1 MKEQEGEWFE
11 TWFDTSYYHI
21 LYQNRDFS
29 EAERF
34 INNLLN
40 YLSLPKDVKCLDLAC
55 GKGRHSVFLNKKGLT
70 VTGVDLSENSIR
82 EAQKCSSESLSFQ
95 VHDMRNKI
103 SNRQFNAIFNLFT
116 SFGYFDTFKENQLVC
131 EAMFQMLEPGG
142 KLVID
147 FMNAYKVI
155 QSLVNEEEKII
166 DGVNFMISR
175 NHDDSHIFK
184 HIKFSDQGNDFHFTE
199 RVQILSLE
207 DFQSLLEPYFI
218 IDNVFGSLD
227 LKPFVR
233 NKSERL
239 IIIASRKE

>member
-1 MKEQEGEWFE
+1 MAEKDWFVD
-11 TWFDTSYYHI
+11 WFNTTYYHI
-21 LYQNRDFS
+21 LYKTRNES
-29 EAERF
+29 EAKEF
-34 INNLLN
+34 IINLMNHLGLN
-40 YLSLPKDVKCLDLAC
+40 SDSTILDLAC
-55 GKGRHSVFLNKKGLT
+55 GKGRHSKTLNELGFEVL
-70 VTGVDLSENSIR
+70 GVDLSENSIR

-233 NKSERL
+233 EKSERL